1 MDSITCP
8 ECGYLDGQRSKERQ
22 GLPAKPLHIGC
33 RCDVVLVNPDDPFWN
48 QERNGEEIRPVEE
61 GPYKLNPYKTKTRG
75 GKYYR
80 HSKEGGHNYPE
91 WLAKTNKWTKHEF
104 LRSWKRVE
112 MFDAAVEKGV
122 DPRKAIGDLLKG
134 ENGDRRW
141 IPTG

>member
-1 MDSITCP
+1 MVPPQGTQVMFQ
-8 ECGYLDGQRSKERQ
+8 CGANPRATTWGPTAQS
-22 GLPAKPLHIGC
+22 
-33 RCDVVLVNPDDPFWN
+33 DVWSVLNHAAATKVKVH
-48 QERNGEEIRPVEE
+48 GE
-61 GPYKLNPYKTKTRG
+61 NF
-75 GKYYR
+75 YR
-80 HSKEGGHNYPE
+80 HSKEGGRNYPE

-122 DPRKAIGDLLKG
+122 NPRKALGDLLKG